1 MKCSKIVRR
10 VLDTDWVYGDR
21 KSKAGGRNISVLL
34 WLYLGLLWTLAFVYL
49 GWESRDLGLGRKYI
63 LCLRV
68 VGGGGCIL
76 GKCLL

>member
-1 MKCSKIVRR
+1 MEGI
-10 VLDTDWVYGDR
+10 
-21 KSKAGGRNISVLL
+21 
-34 WLYLGLLWTLAFVYL
+34 LWTLAFVYL

-76 GKCLL
+76 GKCLS